1 MARWLIGL
9 MLLTLGFSLGLN
21 VGQWREA
28 TTAARMVREIHEE
41 MRLRNDVAEG
51 ALNLLAESKYQIT
64 AAKAEA
70 ARRLRNKEDGRGI
83 R

>member
-9 MLLTLGFSLGLN
+9 ILLAFGFSLGLN
-21 VGQWREA
+21 VGQRQEA
-28 TTAARMVREIHEE
+28 ITAAQMVREIHEE

-51 ALNLLAESKYQIT
+51 ALNLLAESKYQIQ

-70 ARRLRNKEDGRGI
+70 GRRLRNKEDGR

>member
-1 MARWLIGL
+1 MRYWALGLI
-9 MLLTLGFSLGLN
+9 LLAFGFSLGLN
-21 VGQWREA
+21 VGQWRMGLVVDRLSREVQEEA
-28 TTAARMVREIHEE
+28 
-41 MRLRNDVAEG
+41 RLRNDVAEG
-51 ALNLLAESKYQIT
+51 ALNLVAESKYQIT

>member
-1 MARWLIGL
+1 M
-9 MLLTLGFSLGLN
+9 GLN
-21 VGQWREA
+21 VGQRQEA
-28 TTAARMVREIHEE
+28 ITAAKMVREIHEE

-70 ARRLRNKEDGRGI
+70 GRRLRNKEDGR

>member
-1 MARWLIGL
+1 MAHWLLGL
-9 MLLTLGFSLGLN
+9 ILMALGFSLGLN

-28 TTAARMVREIHEE
+28 TTVARLTTTLWTESRE
-41 MRLRNDVAEG
+41 RNHVAEE
-51 ALNLLAESKYQIT
+51 ALNLLAESKYQIM

-70 ARRLRNKEDGRGI
+70 ARRLRNKEDGR

>member
-1 MARWLIGL
+1 MTRWLLGL
-9 MLLTLGFSLGLN
+9 ILVALGFSIGLN

-28 TTAARMVREIHEE
+28 TTVARLTTTLWDESRMRNHIAEE
-41 MRLRNDVAEG
+41 

-70 ARRLRNKEDGRGI
+70 ARRLRNKEDGRVG